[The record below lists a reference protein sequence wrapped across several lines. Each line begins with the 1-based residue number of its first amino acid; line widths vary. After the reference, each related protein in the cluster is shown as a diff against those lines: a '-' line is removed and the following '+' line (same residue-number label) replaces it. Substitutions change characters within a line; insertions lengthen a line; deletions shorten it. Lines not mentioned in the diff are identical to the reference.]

1 MLSKNSNRR
10 EHLAAGSDG
19 SLTTADSHVLLPKM
33 VTPSARPS
41 TGARQA
47 ALWALVF
54 SSLLLAIAA
63 QASSSS
69 DESVNHL
76 KRLTLEQL
84 GNVEVTTVSK
94 EPEQVWKSAAAVFV
108 LTSDDIRR
116 SGATSIPELLRLV
129 PGVEVARIDSDQWAV
144 GIRGTETNFSKGV
157 LVLID
162 GRSVYTPLYA
172 GVYWDVQD
180 VLLEDIDRMEVIR
193 GPGATIWGPNSADGV
208 INIITKK
215 ASDTQGVLASN
226 LGGNEDHFISEA
238 RYGGT
243 LGDGLSYR
251 VYGKGFI
258 REPEFHPDHNN
269 FDEWHQERGGFRLDW
284 NPNTRTDYMLEGDAY
299 AGTSPAETGPL
310 SFVNVVSGGD
320 LVGMWRHT
328 FANGSDIY
336 LEAYFDRTIRSG
348 LLYGETR
355 NTIDIDFLHRLKVA
369 DRHQITYGFG
379 LHWSP
384 NRFLQKSPIVNVVPQ
399 AETDYLHT
407 GFVQDEIHLL
417 NDKLSVIAGAKLE
430 DNNFSGFDIQPT
442 LRGLWNPTPHQSFWA
457 AVTRAV
463 TTPSRIEEGFQ
474 LSGGE
479 ISTNPPTYLLVSGNP
494 NFKSE
499 TVLGYEGGYRQL
511 LTPKLYIDL
520 DVFHSKYEHLQ
531 SFGAPTPIGDTL
543 TIFYENAI
551 AGATNGVEIAPSF
564 TAKPWWKLSGSY
576 SYVGIDF
583 HTNVPGSNIS
593 STGSVPTYEGSSP
606 AQQVKIQSNFDIR
619 KRFEF
624 DQTYYYVSALPA
636 QNVHAYQTMDGRFQW
651 HIHKEFSFSLVGQNL
666 FQPFH
671 YEWGTGDPTESLIG
685 IRRAAYLKL
694 TWETSR

>member
-1 MLSKNSNRR
+1 LIATGKSVSRLSVGLLTIVFFFLTANF
-10 EHLAAGSDG
+10 HCPAAFAETTGSDQTSG
-19 SLTTADSHVLLPKM
+19 NPVKQLSL
-33 VTPSARPS
+33 
-41 TGARQA
+41 
-47 ALWALVF
+47 
-54 SSLLLAIAA
+54 
-63 QASSSS
+63 
-69 DESVNHL
+69 E
-76 KRLTLEQL
+76 EL
-84 GNVEVTTVSK
+84 GNVQVTTATK
-94 EPEQVWKSAAAVFV
+94 EPEQVWRAAASVFV
-108 LTSDDIRR
+108 LTSEDIRR
-116 SGATSIPELLRLV
+116 SGATSIPEALRLV
-129 PGVEVARIDSDQWAV
+129 PGVEIARIDSDQWAV
-144 GIRGTETNFSKGV
+144 GIRGTETNFSKAV

-180 VLLEDIDRMEVIR
+180 VLLEDIDRIEVIR

-215 ASDTQGVLASN
+215 ASDTQGVLASA
-226 LGGNEDHFISEA
+226 LGGNVDHLIAEA

-243 LGDGLSYR
+243 AGDGLSYR
-251 VYGKGFI
+251 IYGKGFI
-258 REPEFHPDHNN
+258 RGPEYHPTGDD
-269 FDEWHQERGGFRLDW
+269 FDGWHQERGGFRLDL
-284 NPNTRTDYMLEGDAY
+284 NPNTRTDYMLAGDAY
-299 AGTSPAETGPL
+299 EGTSPAETGP
-310 SFVNVVSGGD
+310 SNFVNVVSGGD
-320 LVGMWRHT
+320 IVGRLRHT
-328 FANGSDIY
+328 FENGSDIY

-348 LLYGETR
+348 PLYGETR

-379 LHWSP
+379 LRWSP
-384 NRFLQKSPIVNVVPQ
+384 NRFIQKNSIANVVPNVN
-399 AETDYLHT
+399 TDYIHT
-407 GFVQDEIHLL
+407 GFAQDEIHLL

-430 DNNFSGFDIQPT
+430 DNNFSGFNIQPT
-442 LRGLWNPTPHQSFWA
+442 LRGLWNPNPHQSFWA

-520 DVFHSKYEHLQ
+520 DVFHNNYQHLQ
-531 SFGAPTPIGDTL
+531 SFGVPTLIGNTL

-551 AGATNGVEIAPSF
+551 AGSTNGVEIAPSW
-564 TAKPWWKLSGSY
+564 TVKPWWKLSGSY

-583 HTNVPGSNIS
+583 HANAPGSNIS

-606 AQQVKIQSNFDIR
+606 AHQVKIHSNINIG

-636 QNVHAYQTMDGRFQW
+636 QNVHAYQTMDSRFQW
-651 HIHKEFSFSLVGQNL
+651 NIHKEFSFSVVGQNL
-666 FQPFH
+666 FQPYH
-671 YEWGTGDPTESLIG
+671 YEWGTGDPTESLVG

>member
-1 MLSKNSNRR
+1 MNAEDRWEDDRLEDDRWEGDRLEIRR
-10 EHLAAGSDG
+10 EKKWPKCFSRLRLIFLLLSLAPLFSVAV
-19 SLTTADSHVLLPKM
+19 TAEVETAD
-33 VTPSARPS
+33 AD
-41 TGARQA
+41 
-47 ALWALVF
+47 
-54 SSLLLAIAA
+54 IA
-63 QASSSS
+63 S
-69 DESVNHL
+69 NPL
-76 KRLTLEQL
+76 KQLTLEQL

-94 EPEQVWKSAAAVFV
+94 EPEQVWKTAAAVYV
-108 LTSDDIRR
+108 LTSDEIRR
-116 SGATSIPELLRLV
+116 SGATSIPEALRLV

-180 VLLEDIDRMEVIR
+180 VVLEDVDRIEVIR

-215 ASDTQGVLASN
+215 AADTQGFLASA
-226 LGGNEDHFISEA
+226 LGGNVDRFLSEA

-243 LGDGLSYR
+243 WGDNLSYR

-258 REPEFHPDHNN
+258 REPEHNAN
-269 FDEWHQERGGFRLDW
+269 GNDFDGWHQERGGFRLDW
-284 NPNTRTDYMLEGDAY
+284 NPSTRTDYMVEGDAY
-299 AGTSPAETGPL
+299 GGTSPAETGPS

-320 LVGMWRHT
+320 IVGRWRHT
-328 FANGSDIY
+328 FENGSDIY

-355 NTIDIDFLHRLKVA
+355 NTIDIDFLHRVKVA
-369 DRHQITYGFG
+369 DHHQITYGFG

-384 NRFLQKSPIVNVVPQ
+384 NRFIQKTPGVNVLPEV
-399 AETDYLHT
+399 ETDYLHT
-407 GFVQDEIHLL
+407 GFAQDEIHLL
-417 NDKLSVIAGAKLE
+417 NDKLSVIAGVKVE
-430 DNNFSGFDIQPT
+430 GNNFTGFDGQPT
-442 LRGLWNPTPHQSFWA
+442 LRGLWNPNPHQSFWA

-474 LSGGE
+474 LSGE
-479 ISTNPPTYLLVSGNP
+479 ISNNPPTYLLVAGNP

-511 LTPKLYIDL
+511 LTPRLYIDL
-520 DVFHSKYEHLQ
+520 DVFHSNYDHLQ
-531 SFGAPTPIGDTL
+531 SFGLPTLVGNTL
-543 TIFYENAI
+543 TILYENAI
-551 AGATNGVEIAPSF
+551 AGTTTGLEIAPSW
-564 TAKPWWKLSGSY
+564 TVKPWWKLSGSY

-583 HTNVPGSNIS
+583 HADAPGANIS

-606 AQQVKIQSNFDIR
+606 AHQVKIISNFNIG

-624 DQTYYYVSALPA
+624 DQTYYHVSALPA

-651 HIHKEFSFSLVGQNL
+651 NIHKDFSFSVVGQNL
-666 FQPFH
+666 FQPYH
-671 YEWGTGDPTESLIG
+671 DEWGTGDPTESLIG

-694 TWETSR
+694 TWESSR

>member
-1 MLSKNSNRR
+1 MMGVDNQSQVTRKNRR
-10 EHLAAGSDG
+10 EHSPA
-19 SLTTADSHVLLPKM
+19 
-33 VTPSARPS
+33 
-41 TGARQA
+41 
-47 ALWALVF
+47 
-54 SSLLLAIAA
+54 LLLLLLLLWCFFLPAAVAQVEIADA
-63 QASSSS
+63 QIS
-69 DESVNHL
+69 NNPL
-76 KRLTLEQL
+76 KELTLEQL

-94 EPEQVWKSAAAVFV
+94 EPEQVWKTAAAVFV

-116 SGATSIPELLRLV
+116 SGATSIPEALRLV

-180 VLLEDIDRMEVIR
+180 VVLEDVDRIEVIR

-215 ASDTQGVLASN
+215 ASDTQGFLAST
-226 LGGNEDHFISEA
+226 LGGNVDRFLSEA

-243 LGDGLSYR
+243 LGDNLSYR

-258 REPEFHPDHNN
+258 REPEHNSN
-269 FDEWHQERGGFRLDW
+269 GNDFDGWHQERGGFRLDW
-284 NPNTRTDYMLEGDAY
+284 NPSTHTDYMLEGDAY
-299 AGTSPAETGPL
+299 GGTSPAETGPS

-320 LVGMWRHT
+320 IVDRWRHT
-328 FANGSDIY
+328 FENGSDIY

-355 NTIDIDFLHRLKVA
+355 NTIDIDFLHRFKVA
-369 DRHQITYGFG
+369 DHHQITYGFG

-384 NRFLQKSPIVNVVPQ
+384 NRFIQKTPGVNVLPEV
-399 AETDYLHT
+399 ETDYLHT
-407 GFVQDEIHLL
+407 GFAQDEIHLL
-417 NDKLSVIAGAKLE
+417 NDKLSVIAGVKLE
-430 DNNFSGFDIQPT
+430 GNNFTGFDVQPT
-442 LRGLWNPTPHQSFWA
+442 LRGLWNPNPHQSFWA

-474 LSGGE
+474 LTGE
-479 ISTNPPTYLLVSGNP
+479 ISNNPPTYLLVSGNP

-511 LTPKLYIDL
+511 LTPRLYIDL
-520 DVFHSKYEHLQ
+520 DVFHSNYDHLQ
-531 SFGAPTPIGDTL
+531 SFGVPTPIGDTL
-543 TIFYENAI
+543 TIYYENAI
-551 AGATNGVEIAPSF
+551 AGVTNGLEIAPSW
-564 TAKPWWKLSGSY
+564 TVKPWWKLSGSY

-583 HTNVPGSNIS
+583 HADAPGSNIS

-606 AQQVKIQSNFDIR
+606 DHQVKIMSNFNIG

-624 DQTYYYVSALPA
+624 DQTYYHVSALPA

-651 HIHKEFSFSLVGQNL
+651 NIRKDFSFSVVGQNL
-666 FQPFH
+666 FQPYH

-694 TWETSR
+694 TWESSR